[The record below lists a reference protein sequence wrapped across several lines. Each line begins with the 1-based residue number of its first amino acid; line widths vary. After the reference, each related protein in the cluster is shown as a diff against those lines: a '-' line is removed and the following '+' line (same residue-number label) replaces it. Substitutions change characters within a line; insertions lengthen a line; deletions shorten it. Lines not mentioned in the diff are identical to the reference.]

1 MATNAPTTK
10 SEEMSAEE
18 MKEYLEA
25 KAMLERNKDRI
36 MQDTTILAFKY
47 RQALKQ
53 TPPRK

>member
-1 MATNAPTTK
+1 MATNATTK
-10 SEEMSAEE
+10 SEEMNAED

-36 MQDTTILAFKY
+36 MQDATILAFKY

-53 TPPRK
+53 TPPRR